1 MFDVKF
7 RDNDLQS
14 VKGLYRTSF
23 RAVGRFGL
31 PTERILEEYPQQAAP
46 MYRELVRYFSARALF
61 EDASWAAYRASIQ
74 QHRLLRQNLSLS
86 VIRAN
91 QTDEDPHA

>member
-1 MFDVKF
+1 
-7 RDNDLQS
+7 
-14 VKGLYRTSF
+14 
-23 RAVGRFGL
+23 
-31 PTERILEEYPQQAAP
+31 

-91 QTDEDPHA
+91 QLMKTLMPNMMVVRRPAVLGGARCRWVSSRCDVADDQG